1 MSDSSDARYEAG
13 LKVRTEVLGPEHV
26 ARAQARTT
34 PFDADFQRFITETAW
49 GSLWTRPDL
58 DRRTRSLVTI
68 ALLAGLG
75 RHEELELHFRASKN
89 IGVDPREIA
98 EVLMHVAV
106 YAGLPAANRAFALA
120 KSILD
125 TSSDQAPAGQ
135 SSADEP
141 SAE

>member
-1 MSDSSDARYEAG
+1 MTDSGDARHEAG
-13 LKVRTEVLGPEHV
+13 MKVRTEVLGEEHV
-26 ARAQARTT
+26 ARAEARKT
-34 PFDADFQRFITETAW
+34 PFDTEFQRYITETAW
-49 GSLWTRPDL
+49 GMVWTRPDL

-89 IGVDPREIA
+89 LDVDPKEIA

-106 YAGLPAANRAFALA
+106 YAGVPAANRAFALA

-125 TSSDQAPAGQ
+125 VPDERAASD
-135 SSADEP
+135 
-141 SAE
+141 